1 MHEQRVELADEFNH
15 DVRWA
20 DIREQELAKH
30 SARLNPKAEYFR
42 VTVSAIG
49 SHLLHDFDA

>member
-1 MHEQRVELADEFNH
+1 MELADEFDH